1 MAAVDQQFAR
11 NVYGQ
16 PLVPCSFDPK
26 TGFFRDGCCRTDDHD
41 HGRHVICA
49 LMTNEFLQFSTSRGN
64 DLTTARPEYDFPGL
78 KTGDRWCLCALR
90 WKEALDAGVAPKV
103 FLESTHQ
110 KALEFVTLAQLKAHS
125 ADG

>member
-1 MAAVDQQFAR
+1 MSAVDSKFSR

-16 PLVPCSFDPK
+16 PLVPCSFSPK

-49 LMTNEFLQFSTSRGN
+49 LMTAEFLQFSKSRGN
-64 DLTTARPEYDFPGL
+64 DLTSARLEYDFPGL
-78 KTGDRWCLCALR
+78 QSGDRWCLCALR
-90 WKEALDAGVAPKV
+90 WKEALDAGLAPKV